1 MELSIASILA
11 ESAARHPDRAAV
23 VLGESR
29 VTYAELWE
37 QARRYAAVLRAHGI
51 GPGDAVALMLP
62 NVPDFP
68 RTYYGALALGAV
80 VVPVHALLTAEEIA
94 FVLTDAKVKAF
105 VCAAPF
111 LAAGRAAAEKAGV
124 TLLAVMVPPAGSG
137 EPGPKVPQVDALA
150 ASADP
155 ITAFVHRGPLDD
167 AVVLYT
173 SGTTGKPKGAVL
185 SHLNMI
191 MNATVS
197 AFDLFGL
204 RDDDVFLGCLPLFHS
219 FGQTCVMNTAFR
231 VGATVVLMP
240 RYDGAAALDLLI
252 KERIT
257 VFVGVPTMYISLLEA
272 ARTDPRRPELQI
284 AVSGGASLPQT
295 VLEAFEKTFGLPI
308 YEGYGL
314 SETSPVASFNQRD
327 LGRKPGTV
335 GRGVWGVDLAI
346 AKADLEDRI
355 ELLPTGELGEV
366 VIRGHDVFK
375 GYLNNPEA
383 TAAVMVDGWFRSG
396 DLGTQDADGFITIVD
411 RKKDMVL
418 RGGYNVYPREVE
430 EVLLRHPAIA
440 QVAVI
445 GLPDPLHG
453 EEVCAVVVLAPD
465 ANETHAEEI
474 IAWSQQNLARYKYPR
489 RVEFVEAF
497 PLGPSGKVL
506 KRELV
511 RRFG

>member
-1 MELSIASILA
+1 
-11 ESAARHPDRAAV
+11 
-23 VLGESR
+23 
-29 VTYAELWE
+29 
-37 QARRYAAVLRAHGI
+37 
-51 GPGDAVALMLP
+51 
-62 NVPDFP
+62 
-68 RTYYGALALGAV
+68 
-80 VVPVHALLTAEEIA
+80 
-94 FVLTDAKVKAF
+94 
-105 VCAAPF
+105 
-111 LAAGRAAAEKAGV
+111 
-124 TLLAVMVPPAGSG
+124 
-137 EPGPKVPQVDALA
+137 
-150 ASADP
+150 P
-155 ITAFVHRGPLDD
+155 ITAFVRRGPLDD

-257 VFVGVPTMYISLLEA
+257 VFVGVPTMYISLLDA

-335 GRGVWGVDLAI
+335 GRGVWGVDLGI
-346 AKADLEDRI
+346 AKADLEGRI
-355 ELLPTGELGEV
+355 ELLPCGELGEV

-465 ANETHAEEI
+465 ANETGAEEI